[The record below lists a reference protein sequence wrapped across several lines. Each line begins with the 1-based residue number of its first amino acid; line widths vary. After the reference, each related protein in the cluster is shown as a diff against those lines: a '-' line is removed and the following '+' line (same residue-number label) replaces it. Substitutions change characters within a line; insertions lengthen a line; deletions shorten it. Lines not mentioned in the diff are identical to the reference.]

1 MPPFVK
7 KLAVGLGDFSDEPA
21 RADFRRVEPV
31 AAKHRLGVQRG
42 EKARDGRLRI
52 ALRAETGELRVF
64 AVAARFPREYFL
76 REQRLA
82 PCGDKAFRVEMLRV
96 DRPESHARDASRLSV
111 VFKPRKKNSRCLR
124 AVRPLSNV
132 SIFPTHLHQPH
143 TMPVISRGLEGII
156 AAETR
161 IGDVRG
167 DIGQLIYCGYD
178 INELADKATY
188 EEVIHLL
195 WHGRLPTQRELD
207 RLTTALRAE
216 REIPQ
221 GVIDLIRTV
230 PKTASPIDVM
240 RTAVSMLGC
249 YPTVR
254 HDLDM
259 PENQAIAIKLVSQI
273 GIIAAW
279 FHRSRLGL
287 PLTPIRKDLS
297 EAAHFLWLMTGE
309 EPGTEAVRT
318 LDVAYVL
325 HAEHGFNASTFTAR
339 VVSSTLS
346 DMYSA
351 ISAAIGALKGPL
363 HGGAN
368 EGVIH
373 MLQEIGS
380 LDKVDQ
386 WVEDALAQKKK
397 IMGIGHRVYKV
408 LDPRAPHLKAMAI
421 KLSNELG
428 EAKWIQMSERI
439 AEIMKERKGLN
450 ANVDFY
456 SATVYYSLG
465 IPTDLFTPIFAIARM
480 SGWTAHVLEQLA
492 DNRLFRP
499 LSEYVGPE
507 PDKKFVP
514 IGQR

>member
-1 MPPFVK
+1 M
-7 KLAVGLGDFSDEPA
+7 A
-21 RADFRRVEPV
+21 
-31 AAKHRLGVQRG
+31 
-42 EKARDGRLRI
+42 
-52 ALRAETGELRVF
+52 
-64 AVAARFPREYFL
+64 
-76 REQRLA
+76 
-82 PCGDKAFRVEMLRV
+82 
-96 DRPESHARDASRLSV
+96 
-111 VFKPRKKNSRCLR
+111 
-124 AVRPLSNV
+124 
-132 SIFPTHLHQPH
+132 
-143 TMPVISRGLEGII
+143 VISRGLEGII

-178 INELADKATY
+178 INELAGKVSY
-188 EEVIHLL
+188 EEVVHLL
-195 WHGRLPTQRELD
+195 WHNRLPTQRELD
-207 RLTTALRAE
+207 TLTTALRAE
-216 REIPQ
+216 RELPK
-221 GVIDLIRTV
+221 GVVEWITNA
-230 PKTASPIDVM
+230 PKDAAPIDVM

-259 PENQAIAIKLVSQI
+259 PEANAIAIKLVAQV
-273 GIIAAW
+273 GIIAAY
-279 FHRSRLGL
+279 FHRARTGQPL
-287 PLTPIRKDLS
+287 PPVRADLS
-297 EAAHFLWLMTGE
+297 EAGHFLWLMTGK
-309 EPGTEAVRT
+309 EPTVEATQT

-325 HAEHGFNASTFTAR
+325 HAEHGFNASTFTGR
-339 VVSSTLS
+339 VVASTLS

-380 LDKVDQ
+380 LDKVDG
-386 WVEDALAQKKK
+386 WIEEALAQKKK

-421 KLSNELG
+421 KLSEQLG

-439 AEIMKERKGLN
+439 ASIMKERKGLN

-465 IPTDLFTPIFAIARM
+465 IPTDLFTPIFAISRM
-480 SGWTAHVLEQLA
+480 SGWTAHILEQYA

-499 LSEYVGPE
+499 LSEYTGAAVG
-507 PDKKFVP
+507 KKVVP
-514 IGQR
+514 IAER